1 MADPAEHLVFRLSPS
16 MAYPADHLVFCLSF
30 SMADPAEHLV
40 FRLSFSCLLSTFP
53 EVATF
58 LVSRLILLC
67 IELRKVICLGME
79 SFPCRENSFSVAS

>member
-58 LVSRLILLC
+58 LVSRLY
-67 IELRKVICLGME
+67 LGLYRAIFHALE
-79 SFPCRENSFSVAS
+79 RGKFSVP